1 MVGFSPQ
8 DPWFSSEVLNC
19 ACHLMP
25 SCLRKFC
32 TDPMFSSII
41 FSPLGPQNRPETV
54 PRLPGYKI
62 DTFLKVFNEKSMVF
76 RSPAAPDPTRR
87 SKLMLF

>member
-1 MVGFSPQ
+1 
-8 DPWFSSEVLNC
+8 
-19 ACHLMP
+19 MP
-25 SCLRKFC
+25 SSLRKFC

-76 RSPAAPDPTRR
+76 RSPAAADPIY
-87 SKLMLF
+87 KLSFDNETINASINIDIII